1 VNAKP
6 GYIRNYQGHIDAT
19 ASYRITQPGLSAP
32 ICAPFQ
38 QTFNQYPNPQY
49 PQLTAAPGDYVQGIY
64 LENGHISM
72 LPTPES
78 KSGTVY
84 WFGTTVDSPSR
95 TLAEVV
101 GWRQGGNKQGVM
113 LSSATEFDDGLCAE
127 DNGTPIAVARKA
139 KGGGGPCKNTFK
151 IPENLK
157 DGSIYTVYWVWDFSK
172 QFAEPAN
179 RVEWYTSCFDIKIQ
193 DRSGGKKSKRSAGDG
208 EDSSAALGSRSDSE
222 VNARKDNSVVR
233 SANFRRSL

>member
-19 ASYRITQPGLSAP
+19 ASYRITQPGLTAP

-38 QTFNQYPNPQY
+38 QTFNQYSNPLY
-49 PQLTAAPGDYVQGIY
+49 PQLIAAPGDYVQGIY
-64 LENGHISM
+64 LENGHVT
-72 LPTPES
+72 LLQTPES

-95 TLAEVV
+95 TLADVMA
-101 GWRQGGNKQGVM
+101 WKQGGNKQGVM
-113 LSSATEFDDGLCAE
+113 LSSATPFDDGLCAE
-127 DNGTPIAVARKA
+127 DNGSPIALARKA
-139 KGGGGPCKNTFK
+139 KGGTGPCKSAFK

-172 QFAEPAN
+172 HFAEPAD
-179 RVEWYTSCFDIKIQ
+179 RVEWYTSCIDIKIQ
-193 DRSGGKKSKRSAGDG
+193 DRSKKLKRSAGDD
-208 EDSSAALGSRSDSE
+208 EDNNDSW
-222 VNARKDNSVVR
+222 AR
-233 SANFRRSL
+233 SAKFRGRL